1 MRLLCEILV
10 IGVLIYLGWEKPFK
24 EWIGQKPE
32 APVVVTTPT
41 SRPPPVVRATA
52 VPTQPGWMHDPN
64 RRTSLDTSMP
74 GSEASASSAS
84 KPGSWMYDPN
94 HRSPLDPPV
103 HKQPS
108 PH

>member
-10 IGVLIYLGWEKPFK
+10 IGALIYLGWEKPFK
-24 EWIGQKPE
+24 EWIVQKPD
-32 APVVVTTPT
+32 APVVTTPG
-41 SRPPPVVRATA
+41 SQRPIVRATA

-64 RRTSLDTSMP
+64 RRTSLDTP
-74 GSEASASSAS
+74 VPESASSTSPQS

-94 HRSPLDPPV
+94 HRSPLDPPI

>member
-10 IGVLIYLGWEKPFK
+10 IGALIYLGWEKPFR
-24 EWIGQKPE
+24 EWIGQKSE
-32 APVVVTTPT
+32 APVVTTPA
-41 SRPPPVVRATA
+41 SQRPIVRATA

-64 RRTSLDTSMP
+64 RHTSLDTPVP
-74 GSEASASSAS
+74 GSSASLPS

-94 HRSPLDPPV
+94 HRSPLDPPL
-103 HKQPS
+103 KAAT